1 MNRPA
6 RSSRLLRDA
15 TVTIASRVGL
25 AVLIFAT
32 DILLARALGPAAK
45 GRFAL
50 VLLYSQIAAT
60 IVGLGMDQALAV
72 MSGRGKEDGRRAFS
86 NALIWSA
93 VAGGAAML
101 VSLWLYGA
109 STAGPA
115 TGPLA
120 DLIPNLSHRQFVFAA
135 VAVPAELLF
144 GFGLFAML
152 GRRRIAAYAVLRV
165 ARRGTLLAMLAAI
178 ALVTHVDLGAALAV
192 NIASLGLTLVVVV
205 AVAHRDGL
213 IGGRPSAQLFAEQFR
228 FGLQAAP
235 GVVAERLQFRVDSFF
250 VNLFT
255 GIRATGV
262 YSVTSGLAE
271 TLWYV
276 PNAVGQVMFS
286 RAVDPLADAGRT
298 AAVLTRTT
306 LAVTIL
312 LAVPAFAFGPRFV
325 RLVYGPVFVDAG
337 VGLRLILPGV
347 VAYSVVAILTRYL
360 TGSGRPGLGSFILA
374 VGLVANIAANLALV
388 PQFGINGAAAASSIS
403 YSLTAILTV
412 AAFNRV
418 SGLSVAET
426 LLIKRSD
433 IAAVAASARDL
444 STRIARRGRTP

>member
-1 MNRPA
+1 
-6 RSSRLLRDA
+6 
-15 TVTIASRVGL
+15 
-25 AVLIFAT
+25 
-32 DILLARALGPAAK
+32 
-45 GRFAL
+45 
-50 VLLYSQIAAT
+50 
-60 IVGLGMDQALAV
+60 
-72 MSGRGKEDGRRAFS
+72 
-86 NALIWSA
+86 
-93 VAGGAAML
+93 
-101 VSLWLYGA
+101 
-109 STAGPA
+109 
-115 TGPLA
+115 
-120 DLIPNLSHRQFVFAA
+120 VFAA

-152 GRRRIAAYAVLRV
+152 GRRRIAAYAFLRL

-178 ALVTHVDLGAALAV
+178 ALVTHIDLAAALAV
-192 NIASLGLTLVVVV
+192 NLASLGLTLVAVLV
-205 AVAHRDGL
+205 VAHRDGL
-213 IGGRPSAQLFAEQFR
+213 VGGRPSGGLFAEQFR

-306 LAVTIL
+306 LAATVL
-312 LAVPAFAFGPRFV
+312 LAIPAFALGPRFV

-360 TGSGRPGLGSFILA
+360 TGSGRPGLGSFILG
-374 VGLVANIAANLALV
+374 VGLVANIAANIALV

-412 AAFNRV
+412 VAFTRV
-418 SGLSVAET
+418 SGLGVRET

-433 IAAVAASARDL
+433 IAAVAASGRDFAARL
-444 STRIARRGRTP
+444 ARRGRAP